1 MTSASYKS
9 RRSQL
14 TTYFDRTAVEAW
26 ARLTSDAPVSRIRAT
41 VRAGRDA
48 MRATLLSWLPD
59 DLSGKRILDAGC
71 GTGALSIEAARRGAE
86 VVAVDVSP
94 TLIELARERTAIV
107 EGAGRIDF
115 RVGDMLDARL
125 GRFDHVVAMDSLIH
139 YSAADIA
146 RALAA
151 LGARTDG
158 SVVFTV
164 APRTALLTLMHGAGK
179 LFPKGDRAPAIVPI
193 TQGALARRIAREPA
207 LEGFGIIRTH
217 RVNSGFYL
225 SNAIALTRVSPPPCG
240 EEPEVGVAPNRS
252 PRLVRRDPHPCP
264 SPQGGGDIAGRSTP

>member
-1 MTSASYKS
+1 MTSASYDA
-9 RRSQL
+9 RRGQL

-26 ARLTSDAPVSRIRAT
+26 SRLTSDAPVSKIRAT

-48 MRATLLSWLPD
+48 MRSTLLSWLPD

-71 GTGALSIEAARRGAE
+71 GTGALSVEAARRGAE
-86 VVAVDVSP
+86 VVAIDVSP
-94 TLIELARERTAIV
+94 TLVGLARQRSAEIL
-107 EGAGRIDF
+107 GSDRIDF
-115 RVGDMLDARL
+115 RVGDMLDAGL

-164 APRTALLTLMHGAGK
+164 APRTALLTLMHAAGK

-193 TQGALARRIAREPA
+193 TQGALARRIAKEPA
-207 LEGFGIIRTH
+207 LAGFGIGRTH

-225 SNAIALTRVSPPPCG
+225 SNAIELTR
-240 EEPEVGVAPNRS
+240 ETVAP
-252 PRLVRRDPHPCP
+252 
-264 SPQGGGDIAGRSTP
+264 